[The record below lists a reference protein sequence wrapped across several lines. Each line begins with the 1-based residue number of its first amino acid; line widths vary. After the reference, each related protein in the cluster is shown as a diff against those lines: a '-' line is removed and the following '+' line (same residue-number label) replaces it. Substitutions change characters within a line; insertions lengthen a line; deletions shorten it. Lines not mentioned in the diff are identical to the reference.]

1 MAGKK
6 QKFDNSQFINIAGG
20 FSEYKDL
27 TIEGR
32 NIVGAII
39 DKCAGTKGY
48 PREKVYYV
56 LYHCHEIT
64 RDSVMYW
71 LQYFYG
77 LSKNDSA
84 PNDNTARKFV
94 TITKQLSVAMVQAHK
109 EGVKLFKSQ
118 KDGMYYPTPV
128 QKYEI
133 DKMYNNGL
141 SAQEMILALQKMI
154 DDSAK

>member
-6 QKFDNSQFINIAGG
+6 QKFDNSQFTNIAGG
-20 FSEYKDL
+20 FGNYNDL
-27 TIEGR
+27 TTEGK
-32 NIVGAII
+32 NIVGDII

-48 PREKVYYV
+48 PRKKVYYV
-56 LYHCHEIT
+56 LYNCHEIT

-77 LSKNDSA
+77 MNKDDSA

-94 TITKQLSVAMVQAHK
+94 TITKQLSVAMVKAHN
-109 EGVKLFKSQ
+109 EGVKLFKHQ
-118 KDGMYYPTPV
+118 KEGMYYPTPV
-128 QKYEI
+128 QKYEL
-133 DKMYNNGL
+133 DKMYNDGL

>member
-32 NIVGAII
+32 NIVGDII
-39 DKCAGTKGY
+39 DKCAGAKGY
-48 PREKVYYV
+48 PRDKVYYV

-64 RDSVMYW
+64 RDRVMYW

-77 LSKNDSA
+77 INSGDTA
-84 PNDNTARKFV
+84 PNDYTARKFV
-94 TITKQLSVAMVQAHK
+94 TITKQLSNALVKAHG
-109 EGVKLFKSQ
+109 EGVKLFKQQ

-128 QKYEI
+128 QKYEL
-133 DKMYNNGL
+133 DKMYNDGL